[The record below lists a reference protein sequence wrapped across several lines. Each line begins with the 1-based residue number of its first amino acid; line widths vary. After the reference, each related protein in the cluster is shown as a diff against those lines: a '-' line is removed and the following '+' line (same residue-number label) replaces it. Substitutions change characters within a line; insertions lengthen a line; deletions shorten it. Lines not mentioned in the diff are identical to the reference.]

1 MQENMGK
8 IRHWYEHVPKSG
20 ERSVTRSSGSSPAQ
34 HVEKLFIL
42 LACKLGKII
51 RTFGI

>member
-20 ERSVTRSSGSSPAQ
+20 ERGVIRSSGSSPAQ
-34 HVEKLFIL
+34 TCRE
-42 LACKLGKII
+42 II
-51 RTFGI
+51 HSSGLQIGEDN